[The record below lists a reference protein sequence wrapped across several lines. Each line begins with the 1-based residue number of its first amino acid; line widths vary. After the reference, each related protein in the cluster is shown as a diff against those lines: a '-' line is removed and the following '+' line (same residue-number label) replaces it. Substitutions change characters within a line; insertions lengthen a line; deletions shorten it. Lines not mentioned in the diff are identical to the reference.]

1 MGKSTNRYKGYRQS
15 MRAFSPSEDKII
27 RSMRERGATGVEIS
41 RELHC
46 HKGAVHRRLRELGLS
61 YVGFWS
67 ALRAEQ
73 KEKAEKEKAAKARK
87 GK

>member
-1 MGKSTNRYKGYRQS
+1 MAKTAAKPYKAYKQS
-15 MRAFSPSEDKII
+15 MRAFSPEEDATI
-27 RSMRERGATGVEIS
+27 RRMRDKGATGVDIA

-73 KEKAEKEKAAKARK
+73 KEKAERAKKRAK
-87 GK
+87 